1 MSYTIHRF
9 KTDDD
14 WLEFRKKVLGA
25 SDMPTVCR
33 VNPHKTEFQLWLQK
47 TGRAAPEATNA
58 AMIRGHE
65 MEPVVVD
72 YFIRETGAKV
82 FRHSE
87 GNWIAQCNEMPWLG
101 VSPDRL
107 YTLPGEPHSM
117 NNARILECK
126 STYGD
131 YSPEN
136 YPREWYIQTMY
147 QMGVMGIHH
156 GTIGCLRMFPELSL
170 FTVPVEFDRE
180 LYMEIVAK
188 GTEFWK
194 NHVEADVEPEM
205 LSGEDVLR
213 KYPKERED
221 AKYQADERALALL
234 KEYVRYSREE
244 EAAKAVKESCADQ
257 LKILMGDAGS
267 MVRLNDKKKEENLI
281 SFKKSKDSLKV
292 DTEILQKEFP
302 EVFKECSFETEGKR
316 TFRVSPNVKKLIDNK
331 II

>member
-1 MSYTIHRF
+1 MSYTIRRF
-9 KTDDD
+9 DSDEA
-14 WLEFRKKVLGA
+14 WLEFRKGVLGA

-33 VNPHKTEFQLWLQK
+33 VNPHKTEYQLWMLK
-47 TGRAAPEATNA
+47 TGRAAPEPTNA

-72 YFIRETGAKV
+72 YFVRETGARIFKN
-82 FRHSE
+82 SE
-87 GNWIAQCNEMPWLG
+87 GNWIAQSNEYPWLG

-117 NNARILECK
+117 NHARILECK

-131 YSPEN
+131 YSPDN
-136 YPREWYIQTMY
+136 YPKEWYIQTMY
-147 QMGVMGIHH
+147 QMGVMGIKH
-156 GTIGCLRMFPELSL
+156 GTIGCLRMFPELTL
-170 FTVPVEFDRE
+170 FTVPVEFNLE
-180 LYMEIVAK
+180 QYNEIVAK
-188 GTEFWK
+188 GTDFWK

-213 KYPKERED
+213 KYPKESKD

-244 EAAKAVKESCADQ
+244 EAAKAVKDSCADQ
-257 LKILMGDAGS
+257 LKILMGEAGTMYRINS
-267 MVRLNDKKKEENLI
+267 KMKEENLI

-316 TFRVSPNVKKLIDNK
+316 TFRVSPNVKKLIEEK